1 MRRLSMTTVLLA
13 ALALS
18 QAAAASADTY
28 VNEAKQF
35 EVTIPAGWSHKA
47 GDGGMID
54 LVLSSPRFKETM
66 GLCVLISRENADTRN
81 DSQAK
86 IDEEAGAQ
94 INDDF
99 WRAVMADKNTKVTSV
114 ESKSEMRNGRRI
126 HFGTVRVT
134 STIEAKEVD
143 LQIDMVL
150 HAMPG
155 KAMMAQCGAMIA
167 QLDAEKADIQTIINS
182 YNSTGTGV
190 IAKLDPRRKTENLS
204 HTLSEALTAGAKDM
218 IRRMTR

>member
-1 MRRLSMTTVLLA
+1 MRKLIALTALFT

-18 QAAAASADTY
+18 PVASADTY
-28 VNEAKQF
+28 VSEEKQF
-35 EVTIPAGWSHKA
+35 EVTIPAGWNHTA

-66 GLCVLISRENADTRN
+66 GLCVLISREIAETRKDT
-81 DSQAK
+81 QAK

-114 ESKSEMRNGRRI
+114 ESKSEMRNGRRVY
-126 HFGTVRVT
+126 FGTVRVT

-143 LQIDMVL
+143 LQINMVL

-167 QLDAEKADIQTIINS
+167 QLDAEQADIQTIINS
-182 YNSTGTGV
+182 YDSTGIGV
-190 IAKLDPRRKTENLS
+190 IAKLDPRHNTVNLS